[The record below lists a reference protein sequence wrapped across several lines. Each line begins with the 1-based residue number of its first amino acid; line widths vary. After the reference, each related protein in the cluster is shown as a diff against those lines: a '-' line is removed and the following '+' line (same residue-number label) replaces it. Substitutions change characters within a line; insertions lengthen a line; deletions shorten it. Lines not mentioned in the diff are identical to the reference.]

1 MAVAPMSILGRYL
14 TTLILASVG
23 LALAVLLLLFSF
35 FDLLEEMGALGQGNY
50 TMVKALLYVLL
61 RLPGRI
67 HELMPIALVIGA
79 LFALAQLAVN
89 SEFNV
94 MRASG
99 LSPHRLIKLM
109 LGLGASFALAI
120 LLLGE
125 LVTPLAEQA
134 AQQIKLR
141 TTSKIVAQEFKSGL
155 WAKDGQSFVN
165 AREVLPDNTLVG
177 LQVFQFDPNFHLQTI
192 QTAETGVWSDNG
204 YWQLN
209 RVQRTRLSAEG
220 TTIEHFPSLNWS
232 SSITPDL
239 LSVLTVAPDRMA
251 LRALYAYIGHLKENR
266 QKTSRFEIA
275 LWNKIVYPLAAPIML
290 LLALPFAYLQPRGT
304 GISTRVMFGVLIGL
318 AFYLLNRL
326 SAHLGLLNDWP
337 PALSASL
344 PVVLFCGIAATGL
357 WLAERR

>member
-1 MAVAPMSILGRYL
+1 MSILNRYL
-14 TTLILASVG
+14 ATLILASVG

-35 FDLLEEMGALGQGNY
+35 FDLLEEMGSLGQGNY
-50 TMVKALLYVLL
+50 TMIKALLYVLL

-67 HELMPIALVIGA
+67 HELMPIAVVIGA
-79 LFALAQLAVN
+79 LFALARLAAN

-99 LSPHRLIKLM
+99 LSPRQLLKLM

-125 LVTPLAEQA
+125 LVTPIAEQA

-141 TTSKIVAQEFKSGL
+141 TSSKVVAQEFKSGL
-155 WAKDGQSFVN
+155 WAKDGRSFVN
-165 AREVLPDNTLVG
+165 AREVLPDNTLIG
-177 LQVFQFDPNFHLQTI
+177 LQVFQFDQAFHLQSI
-192 QTAETGVWSDNG
+192 QTAETGTWSPAG
-204 YWQLN
+204 YWKLN
-209 RVQRTRLSAEG
+209 RVQRTHLSAEG
-220 TTIEHFPSLNWS
+220 ASIEQLPSLNWP

-251 LRALYAYIGHLKENR
+251 LRALYAYIGHLEENR
-266 QKTSRFEIA
+266 QKTTRYEIA
-275 LWNKIVYPLAAPIML
+275 LWAKIAYPLAAPIML
-290 LLALPFAYLQPRGT
+290 LLALPFAYLQPRASGT
-304 GISTRVMFGVLIGL
+304 SARVMLGVLIGL
-318 AFYLLNRL
+318 GFYLLNRL

-337 PALSASL
+337 PALSAGL
-344 PVVLFCGIAATGL
+344 PILIFSGIAAGAL

>member
-1 MAVAPMSILGRYL
+1 MSILSRYL
-14 TTLILASVG
+14 ATRILASVG

-35 FDLLEEMGALGQGNY
+35 FDLLEEMGSLGQGNY
-50 TMVKALLYVLL
+50 TMMKAVLYVLL

-67 HELMPIALVIGA
+67 HELMPIAVIIGA

-94 MRASG
+94 MRSSG
-99 LSPHRLIKLM
+99 LTPRQLIQLM

-125 LVTPLAEQA
+125 LVTPMAEQA

-155 WAKDGQSFVN
+155 WAKDGGSFVN
-165 AREVLPDNTLVG
+165 AQEVLPDSTLVG
-177 LQVFQFDPNFHLQTI
+177 LKVFHFDPEFHLQSI
-192 QTAETGVWSDNG
+192 QTAETGVWSAAG
-204 YWQLN
+204 YWQLKE
-209 RVQRTRLSAEG
+209 VQLTHISAEG
-220 TTIEHFPSLNWS
+220 TTIEHLPTLNWQ

-251 LRALYAYIGHLKENR
+251 LRALYAYIGHLEENR
-266 QKTSRFEIA
+266 QKTTRFEIA
-275 LWNKIVYPLAAPIML
+275 LWAKIVYPLAAPIML
-290 LLALPFAYLQPRGT
+290 LLALPFAYIQPRGT
-304 GISTRVMFGVLIGL
+304 GISARVMLGVLIGL

-326 SAHLGLLNDWP
+326 SAHIGLLNDWP

-344 PVVLFCGIAATGL
+344 PVIVFSGLAVTGL

>member
-1 MAVAPMSILGRYL
+1 MSILNRYL
-14 TTLILASVG
+14 STLILASVG

-35 FDLLEEMGALGQGNY
+35 FDLLEEMGSLGEGNY

-67 HELMPIALVIGA
+67 HELMPIAVVIGA

-89 SEFNV
+89 SEFSV
-94 MRASG
+94 MRSSG
-99 LSPHRLIKLM
+99 LSPRQLIKLM

-125 LVTPLAEQA
+125 LVTPAAEQA

-155 WAKDGQSFVN
+155 WAKDGRSFVN
-165 AREVLPDNTLVG
+165 AQEVLPDSTLVG
-177 LQVFQFDPNFHLQTI
+177 LQVFQFDPDFHLQLI
-192 QTAETGVWSDNG
+192 QTAETGVWSTAG
-204 YWQLN
+204 YWKLN
-209 RVQRTRLSAEG
+209 QVQRTRLSAEG
-220 TTIEHFPSLNWS
+220 TTIERLPSLDWP

-251 LRALYAYIGHLKENR
+251 LRTLYAYIGHLKENR
-266 QKTSRFEIA
+266 QKTTRFEIA
-275 LWNKIVYPLAAPIML
+275 LWAKIVYPLAAPIML
-290 LLALPFAYLQPRGT
+290 LLALPFAYMQPRGT
-304 GISTRVMFGVLIGL
+304 GISARVMLGVLIGL
-318 AFYLLNRL
+318 TFYLLNRL

-344 PVVLFCGIAATGL
+344 PVIVFSAVAVAGL